1 MKQKTSAI
9 SRFQDFLETQ
19 KGQTILNYLYSW
31 GAAIVILGA
40 LFKLTHINGADLM
53 LFLGMGTEVLTF
65 IVNGFERQSSAKETE
80 APAAGGPVI
89 IGGAP
94 VAAGAVVSAPVAN
107 VAPVATTSTGDAPQ
121 LDAEALTA
129 MANIAAANA
138 AVAAASAIPT
148 NVPQIDTEA
157 LTAMANIAAANAAMA
172 NAATSAT
179 PTTAP
184 QIDTE
189 ALAAM
194 ANIAAANAATAPV
207 AASAAV
213 PVINGKVDVPELQQ
227 VTQDYIEQLR
237 SLTESFQH
245 IADQSAQLE
254 ASADEVERL
263 SRNLTS
269 INTIYEM
276 HLKSLG
282 SQIGNIDQVNDQTR
296 RMAEQIEELNR
307 VYDRMLQSMTVNMN
321 VSRDNSTQ
329 SKEA

>member
-9 SRFQDFLETQ
+9 SRFQDFLETE

-31 GAAIVILGA
+31 GAAVVILGA
-40 LFKLTHINGADLM
+40 LFKLTHISGANLM

-65 IVNGFERQSSAKETE
+65 IVNGFERQTSAKESS
-80 APAAGGPVI
+80 APATAGGPVI

-94 VAAGAVVSAPVAN
+94 VATGT
-107 VAPVATTSTGDAPQ
+107 VAPVAPAVVGTDVVAPATNATMPQ
-121 LDAEALTA
+121 LDAEALNA
-129 MANIAAANA
+129 MANIAIANA
-138 AVAAASAIPT
+138 TVASANTTP
-148 NVPQIDTEA
+148 
-157 LTAMANIAAANAAMA
+157 
-172 NAATSAT
+172 ATMPA
-179 PTTAP
+179 
-184 QIDTE
+184 IE
-189 ALAAM
+189 
-194 ANIAAANAATAPV
+194 
-207 AASAAV
+207 
-213 PVINGKVDVPELQQ
+213 GKVDVPELQQ
-227 VTQDYIEQLR
+227 ATQDYVDKLR

-245 IADQSAQLE
+245 IAEQSAQLE

-263 SRNLTS
+263 SRNLTT

-321 VSRDNSTQ
+321 VSRTSNEPN
-329 SKEA
+329 KEA

>member
-1 MKQKTSAI
+1 MKQNKSAI

-80 APAAGGPVI
+80 APVATGGPVI
-89 IGGAP
+89 IGGGAP
-94 VAAGAVVSAPVAN
+94 VAAGSVVSAPVAN
-107 VAPVATTSTGDAPQ
+107 VAPAAASSIGTAAPQ
-121 LDAEALTA
+121 LDTEALTA

-138 AVAAASAIPT
+138 AVAAASAGT
-148 NVPQIDTEA
+148 PQIDPEA
-157 LTAMANIAAANAAMA
+157 LTAMANIAAVAG
-172 NAATSAT
+172 
-179 PTTAP
+179 
-184 QIDTE
+184 
-189 ALAAM
+189 
-194 ANIAAANAATAPV
+194 AATASTAGT
-207 AASAAV
+207 AA
-213 PVINGKVDVPELQQ
+213 PIIEGKVDVPELQQ

-237 SLTESFQH
+237 ALTESFQH
-245 IADQSAQLE
+245 IADQSAKLE
-254 ASADEVERL
+254 TSADEVERL

-282 SQIGNIDQVNDQTR
+282 SQIGNIDQVNEQTR
-296 RMAEQIEELNR
+296 RMADQIEELNR

-321 VSRDNSTQ
+321 RTEQ

>member
-1 MKQKTSAI
+1 MKKNTSAF
-9 SRFQDFLETQ
+9 SRFQDFLETE

-40 LFKLTHINGADLM
+40 LFKLTHINGANLM

-65 IVNGFERQSSAKETE
+65 IINGFERQSSVKEVENPTT
-80 APAAGGPVI
+80 AGGPVI

-94 VAAGAVVSAPVAN
+94 VVSGTVVSTPMADVMPVVETSETASQFD
-107 VAPVATTSTGDAPQ
+107 ADTLAT
-121 LDAEALTA
+121 

-138 AVAAASAIPT
+138 AVAAANATP
-148 NVPQIDTEA
+148 VAAPQIDPET
-157 LTAMANIAAANAAMA
+157 LTAIANIAAANT
-172 NAATSAT
+172 N
-179 PTTAP
+179 
-184 QIDTE
+184 
-189 ALAAM
+189 
-194 ANIAAANAATAPV
+194 V
-207 AASAAV
+207 ASTI
-213 PVINGKVDVPELQQ
+213 PIIEGDIDVPELQQ
-227 VTQDYIEQLR
+227 VTQDYVDKLR

-282 SQIGNIDQVNDQTR
+282 SQIGNIDMVNDQTR

-321 VSRDNSTQ
+321 VGRSANEQSR
-329 SKEA
+329 

>member
-1 MKQKTSAI
+1 MKQNTSAI

-40 LFKLTHINGADLM
+40 LFKLTHIAGADLM

-65 IVNGFERQSSAKETE
+65 IVNGFERQSSAKEPE
-80 APAAGGPVI
+80 APVSVGSPVI
-89 IGGAP
+89 IGGSPA
-94 VAAGAVVSAPVAN
+94 SA
-107 VAPVATTSTGDAPQ
+107 STCNNIPTEVPQ
-121 LDAEALTA
+121 LDPEALTA

-138 AVAAASAIPT
+138 AVA
-148 NVPQIDTEA
+148 
-157 LTAMANIAAANAAMA
+157 TAG
-172 NAATSAT
+172 T
-179 PTTAP
+179 TTAP
-184 QIDTE
+184 
-189 ALAAM
+189 
-194 ANIAAANAATAPV
+194 
-207 AASAAV
+207 
-213 PVINGKVDVPELQQ
+213 VIEGKVDVPEMQQ
-227 VTQDYIEQLR
+227 VTQNYIDQLR
-237 SLTESFQH
+237 AITESFQH
-245 IADQSAQLE
+245 IAEQSAQLE

-263 SRNLTS
+263 SRNLTT

-321 VSRDNSTQ
+321 VGRTANEQ

>member
-1 MKQKTSAI
+1 MKQNTSAI
-9 SRFQDFLETQ
+9 SRFQDFLETE

-65 IVNGFERQSSAKETE
+65 IVNGFERQSSVKETE
-80 APAAGGPVI
+80 APASAGGPVI

-94 VAAGAVVSAPVAN
+94 VAAGTIISAPVAAD
-107 VAPVATTSTGDAPQ
+107 VSPVAATGTAPQ
-121 LDAEALTA
+121 LDAEALNA

-138 AVAAASAIPT
+138 AVAAAG
-148 NVPQIDTEA
+148 
-157 LTAMANIAAANAAMA
+157 TA
-172 NAATSAT
+172 
-179 PTTAP
+179 PTTA
-184 QIDTE
+184 
-189 ALAAM
+189 
-194 ANIAAANAATAPV
+194 
-207 AASAAV
+207 
-213 PVINGKVDVPELQQ
+213 PVINGKIDTPELQQ
-227 VTQDYIEQLR
+227 ATQDYIEQLR
-237 SLTESFQH
+237 SLTASFQH

-254 ASADEVERL
+254 TSADEVERL
-263 SRNLTS
+263 SRNLTT

-282 SQIGNIDQVNDQTR
+282 SQIGNIDQVNEQTR

-321 VSRDNSTQ
+321 VGRTVNNQ

>member
-1 MKQKTSAI
+1 MKQNKSAI
-9 SRFQDFLETQ
+9 SRFQDFLETE

-80 APAAGGPVI
+80 SPVVAGGPVI
-89 IGGAP
+89 MGGAP
-94 VAAGAVVSAPVAN
+94 VASGTVVA
-107 VAPVATTSTGDAPQ
+107 APVATNAAPVAAAPVTGATPQ
-121 LDAEALTA
+121 LDTEALTA

-138 AVAAASAIPT
+138 AVAAASA
-148 NVPQIDTEA
+148 PQIDAEA
-157 LTAMANIAAANAAMA
+157 LTAMANIAAAA
-172 NAATSAT
+172 S
-179 PTTAP
+179 
-184 QIDTE
+184 
-189 ALAAM
+189 
-194 ANIAAANAATAPV
+194 AATAP
-207 AASAAV
+207 ATTGAAV
-213 PVINGKVDVPELQQ
+213 PVIDGKVDVPELQQ
-227 VTQDYIEQLR
+227 VTQDYVEQLR

-254 ASADEVERL
+254 ASADEIERL
-263 SRNLTS
+263 SRNLTT

-321 VSRDNSTQ
+321 VSRTANTQ
-329 SKEA
+329 NKEA

>member
-1 MKQKTSAI
+1 MKQNTSAI

-40 LFKLTHINGADLM
+40 LFKLTHIAGADLM

-65 IVNGFERQSSAKETE
+65 IVNGFERQSSAKESE
-80 APAAGGPVI
+80 APAATSGPVI

-94 VAAGAVVSAPVAN
+94 VAAGTVASAPATN
-107 VAPVATTSTGDAPQ
+107 VAPVAATSTGAAPQ
-121 LDAEALTA
+121 LDAETLNA
-129 MANIAAANA
+129 MATIAAANA
-138 AVAAASAIPT
+138 AVAAT
-148 NVPQIDTEA
+148 
-157 LTAMANIAAANAAMA
+157 
-172 NAATSAT
+172 TSAT
-179 PTTAP
+179 G
-184 QIDTE
+184 
-189 ALAAM
+189 
-194 ANIAAANAATAPV
+194 AAA
-207 AASAAV
+207 
-213 PVINGKVDVPELQQ
+213 PVIEGKVDVPEMQQ
-227 VTQDYIEQLR
+227 VTQDYVEQLR
-237 SLTESFQH
+237 ALTESFQH

-263 SRNLTS
+263 SRNLTT

-321 VSRDNSTQ
+321 IGRTDHTQ
-329 SKEA
+329 NKEA

>member
-1 MKQKTSAI
+1 MKQNTSAI

-40 LFKLTHINGADLM
+40 LFKLTHIAGADIM

-65 IVNGFERQSSAKETE
+65 IVNGFERQSSVKESE
-80 APAAGGPVI
+80 APVSAGGPVI

-94 VAAGAVVSAPVAN
+94 VAAGSVPATN
-107 VAPVATTSTGDAPQ
+107 VAPVAATATGTAPQ
-121 LDAEALTA
+121 LDTEALTA
-129 MANIAAANA
+129 MANLAAANA
-138 AVAAASAIPT
+138 AVAAASAG
-148 NVPQIDTEA
+148 
-157 LTAMANIAAANAAMA
+157 
-172 NAATSAT
+172 
-179 PTTAP
+179 TTG
-184 QIDTE
+184 
-189 ALAAM
+189 
-194 ANIAAANAATAPV
+194 
-207 AASAAV
+207 ASV
-213 PVINGKVDVPELQQ
+213 PVVEGKVDVPELQQ
-227 VTQDYIEQLR
+227 VTQSYVEQLR
-237 SLTESFQH
+237 ALTESFEH
-245 IADQSAQLE
+245 IATQSSQLE
-254 ASADEVERL
+254 ASADEIERL
-263 SRNLTS
+263 SRNLTT

-321 VSRDNSTQ
+321 VGRTASEH

>member
-1 MKQKTSAI
+1 MKQNKSAI
-9 SRFQDFLETQ
+9 SRFQDFLETE

-40 LFKLTHINGADLM
+40 LFKLTHIEGADLM

-65 IVNGFERQSSAKETE
+65 IVNGFERQTSVKESV
-80 APAAGGPVI
+80 APTTAGGPVI

-94 VAAGAVVSAPVAN
+94 VAAGTVASVPVADTAPAAA
-107 VAPVATTSTGDAPQ
+107 VAAAGAAPQ

-138 AVAAASAIPT
+138 AIAATGAASAPAT
-148 NVPQIDTEA
+148 
-157 LTAMANIAAANAAMA
+157 AAA
-172 NAATSAT
+172 
-179 PTTAP
+179 PI
-184 QIDTE
+184 ID
-189 ALAAM
+189 
-194 ANIAAANAATAPV
+194 
-207 AASAAV
+207 
-213 PVINGKVDVPELQQ
+213 GKVDVPELQQ
-227 VTQDYIEQLR
+227 VTQDYVDKLR
-237 SLTESFQH
+237 AITESFQH
-245 IADQSAQLE
+245 IADQSSQLE

-263 SRNLTS
+263 SRNLTT

-321 VSRDNSTQ
+321 IGRSANEQ
-329 SKEA
+329 NKQA

>member
-1 MKQKTSAI
+1 MKQNTSAI

-40 LFKLTHINGADLM
+40 LFKLTHIAGADLM

-65 IVNGFERQSSAKETE
+65 IVNGFERQSSVKENE

-89 IGGAP
+89 IGGGAP
-94 VAAGAVVSAPVAN
+94 VATGAVVSAPVTN
-107 VAPVATTSTGDAPQ
+107 IAPAAATSAGPAPQ
-121 LDAEALTA
+121 LDAETLTA

-138 AVAAASAIPT
+138 AVAAASAGTTGASIP
-148 NVPQIDTEA
+148 VVD
-157 LTAMANIAAANAAMA
+157 
-172 NAATSAT
+172 
-179 PTTAP
+179 
-184 QIDTE
+184 
-189 ALAAM
+189 
-194 ANIAAANAATAPV
+194 
-207 AASAAV
+207 
-213 PVINGKVDVPELQQ
+213 GKVDVPELQQ

-245 IADQSAQLE
+245 IANQSAQLE
-254 ASADEVERL
+254 ASADEIERL
-263 SRNLTS
+263 SRNLTT

-321 VSRDNSTQ
+321 VSRTANTQ
-329 SKEA
+329 NKEA

>member
-1 MKQKTSAI
+1 MKQNTSVI

-40 LFKLTHINGADLM
+40 LFKLTHISGADLM

-80 APAAGGPVI
+80 SPVVAGGPVI
-89 IGGAP
+89 MGGAP
-94 VAAGAVVSAPVAN
+94 VASGTVVA
-107 VAPVATTSTGDAPQ
+107 APVATNAAPVAANAAPVAAAPVTGATPQ
-121 LDAEALTA
+121 LDTEALTA

-138 AVAAASAIPT
+138 AVAAASA
-148 NVPQIDTEA
+148 
-157 LTAMANIAAANAAMA
+157 
-172 NAATSAT
+172 ATT
-179 PTTAP
+179 PVST
-184 QIDTE
+184 
-189 ALAAM
+189 
-194 ANIAAANAATAPV
+194 
-207 AASAAV
+207 
-213 PVINGKVDVPELQQ
+213 PVIEGKVDVPELQQ
-227 VTQDYIEQLR
+227 VTQDYIEKLR

-245 IADQSAQLE
+245 IADQSSQLE

-321 VSRDNSTQ
+321 VGRTANEQ
-329 SKEA
+329 SK

>member
-1 MKQKTSAI
+1 MKQNKSAI
-9 SRFQDFLETQ
+9 SRFQDFLETE

-80 APAAGGPVI
+80 APAATGGPVI

-94 VAAGAVVSAPVAN
+94 VAN
-107 VAPVATTSTGDAPQ
+107 VAPVAATSTGAAAPQ
-121 LDAEALTA
+121 LDTEALTA

-138 AVAAASAIPT
+138 AVAAASA
-148 NVPQIDTEA
+148 
-157 LTAMANIAAANAAMA
+157 
-172 NAATSAT
+172 
-179 PTTAP
+179 TTAG
-184 QIDTE
+184 
-189 ALAAM
+189 
-194 ANIAAANAATAPV
+194 
-207 AASAAV
+207 AAV
-213 PVINGKVDVPELQQ
+213 PVTDGKVDVPELQQ

-307 VYDRMLQSMTVNMN
+307 VYDRMLQSMTVNMSVPRN
-321 VSRDNSTQ
+321 TQ

>member
-1 MKQKTSAI
+1 MKQNNSAF

-31 GAAIVILGA
+31 GAAVVILGA
-40 LFKLTHINGADLM
+40 LFKLTHISGADLM

-80 APAAGGPVI
+80 APAAAGGPVI
-89 IGGAP
+89 IGGGAP
-94 VAAGAVVSAPVAN
+94 VVN
-107 VAPVATTSTGDAPQ
+107 VAPATATSAGAAPQ
-121 LDAEALTA
+121 LDTEALTA

-138 AVAAASAIPT
+138 AVAAA
-148 NVPQIDTEA
+148 NVPQIDA
-157 LTAMANIAAANAAMA
+157 
-172 NAATSAT
+172 
-179 PTTAP
+179 
-184 QIDTE
+184 E

-194 ANIAAANAATAPV
+194 ANVAAAASAATVPTATG
-207 AASAAV
+207 AAV
-213 PVINGKVDVPELQQ
+213 PVIDGKVDVPELQQ
-227 VTQDYIEQLR
+227 VTQGYIEQLR

-321 VSRDNSTQ
+321 VSRTANTQ
-329 SKEA
+329 NKEA

>member
-1 MKQKTSAI
+1 MKQNKSAI
-9 SRFQDFLETQ
+9 SRFQDFLETE

-80 APAAGGPVI
+80 APAATSGPVI

-94 VAAGAVVSAPVAN
+94 VSAGTVVSTPVAN
-107 VAPVATTSTGDAPQ
+107 ATSVAATSAGAAAPQ
-121 LDAEALTA
+121 LDTEALTA

-138 AVAAASAIPT
+138 AVAAASAGT
-148 NVPQIDTEA
+148 PQIDTEA
-157 LTAMANIAAANAAMA
+157 LTAMANIAAV
-172 NAATSAT
+172 
-179 PTTAP
+179 
-184 QIDTE
+184 
-189 ALAAM
+189 
-194 ANIAAANAATAPV
+194 ANAATASTAGATIPV
-207 AASAAV
+207 TD
-213 PVINGKVDVPELQQ
+213 GKVDVPELQQ

-282 SQIGNIDQVNDQTR
+282 SQIGNIDQVNEQTR

-321 VSRDNSTQ
+321 RTEQ

>member
-31 GAAIVILGA
+31 GAAVVILGA
-40 LFKLTHINGADLM
+40 LFKLTHISGADIM

-65 IVNGFERQSSAKETE
+65 IVNGFERQSSAKEADT
-80 APAAGGPVI
+80 PTTAGGPVI

-94 VAAGAVVSAPVAN
+94 AAVGAVIAAPAVDTNVTAVAATN
-107 VAPVATTSTGDAPQ
+107 APQ
-121 LDAEALTA
+121 LDTEALTA

-138 AVAAASAIPT
+138 AVAAASAST
-148 NVPQIDTEA
+148 G
-157 LTAMANIAAANAAMA
+157 
-172 NAATSAT
+172 
-179 PTTAP
+179 
-184 QIDTE
+184 
-189 ALAAM
+189 
-194 ANIAAANAATAPV
+194 
-207 AASAAV
+207 SAAV
-213 PVINGKVDVPELQQ
+213 PSVEGKIDVPELQQ
-227 VTQDYIEQLR
+227 ATQDYVDKLR
-237 SLTESFQH
+237 VLTESFQH
-245 IADQSAQLE
+245 IADQSSQLE
-254 ASADEVERL
+254 TSADAVERL

-321 VSRDNSTQ
+321 VARTSNEQ
-329 SKEA
+329 SK

>member
-1 MKQKTSAI
+1 MKQNTSAI

-40 LFKLTHINGADLM
+40 LFKLTHIEGADLM

-65 IVNGFERQSSAKETE
+65 IVNGFERQTSVKESA
-80 APAAGGPVI
+80 APTTAGGPVI

-94 VAAGAVVSAPVAN
+94 VAAGTVASVPVADTAPVAA
-107 VAPVATTSTGDAPQ
+107 VAAAGAAPQ
-121 LDAEALTA
+121 LDADALTA

-138 AVAAASAIPT
+138 AIAATGAASAPAT
-148 NVPQIDTEA
+148 
-157 LTAMANIAAANAAMA
+157 AAA
-172 NAATSAT
+172 
-179 PTTAP
+179 PI
-184 QIDTE
+184 ID
-189 ALAAM
+189 
-194 ANIAAANAATAPV
+194 
-207 AASAAV
+207 
-213 PVINGKVDVPELQQ
+213 GKVDVPELQQ
-227 VTQDYIEQLR
+227 VTQDYVDKLR
-237 SLTESFQH
+237 AITESFQH
-245 IADQSAQLE
+245 IADQSSQLE

-263 SRNLTS
+263 SRNLTT

-321 VSRDNSTQ
+321 IGRSANEQ
-329 SKEA
+329 NKQA

>member
-1 MKQKTSAI
+1 MKQNTSAI

-40 LFKLTHINGADLM
+40 LFKLTHIAGADIM

-65 IVNGFERQSSAKETE
+65 IVNGFERQSSVKESE
-80 APAAGGPVI
+80 APAAAGGPVI

-94 VAAGAVVSAPVAN
+94 VAAGTVVGTPATD
-107 VAPVATTSTGDAPQ
+107 VAPVAATGAGAAPQ
-121 LDAEALTA
+121 LDAEALAA

-138 AVAAASAIPT
+138 AVAAASAG
-148 NVPQIDTEA
+148 
-157 LTAMANIAAANAAMA
+157 
-172 NAATSAT
+172 
-179 PTTAP
+179 TTG
-184 QIDTE
+184 
-189 ALAAM
+189 
-194 ANIAAANAATAPV
+194 
-207 AASAAV
+207 ASV
-213 PVINGKVDVPELQQ
+213 PVVEGKVDVPELQQ
-227 VTQDYIEQLR
+227 VTQDYVEQLR
-237 SLTESFQH
+237 ALTESFQH
-245 IADQSAQLE
+245 IATQSSQLE
-254 ASADEVERL
+254 ASADEIERL
-263 SRNLTS
+263 SRNLTT

-321 VSRDNSTQ
+321 VGRTTSEL

>member
-1 MKQKTSAI
+1 MKKNTSAI
-9 SRFQDFLETQ
+9 SRFQDFLETE

-31 GAAIVILGA
+31 GAAVVILGA
-40 LFKLTHINGADLM
+40 LFKLTHIDGADLM

-65 IVNGFERQSSAKETE
+65 IVNGFERQSSVKESE
-80 APAAGGPVI
+80 APTSVGSPVI

-94 VAAGAVVSAPVAN
+94 ATASTIVNTPTANIAAAAS
-107 VAPVATTSTGDAPQ
+107 SAPQ
-121 LDAEALTA
+121 LDAETLAA

-138 AVAAASAIPT
+138 AVAAAGA
-148 NVPQIDTEA
+148 
-157 LTAMANIAAANAAMA
+157 
-172 NAATSAT
+172 
-179 PTTAP
+179 TAP

-189 ALAAM
+189 ALNAM
-194 ANIAAANAATAPV
+194 ANLAAAGATATPTAAT
-207 AASAAV
+207 V
-213 PVINGKVDVPELQQ
+213 PVIDGKVDVPELQQ
-227 VTQDYIEQLR
+227 VTQDYIDKLR
-237 SLTESFQH
+237 TLTESFQH
-245 IADQSAQLE
+245 IADQSSQLE

-296 RMAEQIEELNR
+296 RMAEQIEELNC

-321 VSRDNSTQ
+321 VGRTTNDS
-329 SKEA
+329 SKQA

>member
-1 MKQKTSAI
+1 MKQNTSAI
-9 SRFQDFLETQ
+9 SRFQDFLETE

-40 LFKLTHINGADLM
+40 LFKLTHIEGADLM

-65 IVNGFERQSSAKETE
+65 IVNGFERQTSAKESE
-80 APAAGGPVI
+80 APTAAGGPVI

-94 VAAGAVVSAPVAN
+94 VATGTMASAPVAD
-107 VAPVATTSTGDAPQ
+107 VTPVATTGAAPQ
-121 LDAEALTA
+121 L
-129 MANIAAANA
+129 
-138 AVAAASAIPT
+138 
-148 NVPQIDTEA
+148 
-157 LTAMANIAAANAAMA
+157 
-172 NAATSAT
+172 
-179 PTTAP
+179 
-184 QIDTE
+184 DTE

-194 ANIAAANAATAPV
+194 ANIAAANAAIAATGAAAMPATAT
-207 AASAAV
+207 
-213 PVINGKVDVPELQQ
+213 VIDGKVDVPELQQ
-227 VTQDYIEQLR
+227 VTQDYVDKLR
-237 SLTESFQH
+237 ALTDSFQH
-245 IADQSAQLE
+245 IADQSSQLE

-263 SRNLTS
+263 SRNLTT

-321 VSRDNSTQ
+321 IGRTANEQ
-329 SKEA
+329 NKQA